1 MTAYKTV
8 IGVSK
13 GFIMDIQQAE
23 RLRALWKSGRD
34 KYSSFFA
41 GIEEVRREIGNESL
55 PAWCVTNLQI
65 GLVAITKAVNLLNEI
80 DAQKAKAA
88 LSSANKAGQEQKRA
102 YLNAQRKAK
111 EEEKQQREHKKAELK
126 KQVSKKRRQK
136 RRIERKQEIKSKS
149 QEPHLYIKND
159 LNSLK
164 TQWIEADKLCKNAI
178 EQWVEG
184 SIAKV
189 RILSKMRD
197 ALPADQDFGKWV
209 NENIPELNNDDRS
222 ALVGLGCYEEITL
235 RNILT
240 NTDSRSYQLIWR
252 TQRQPKVVES

>member
-1 MTAYKTV
+1 
-8 IGVSK
+8 
-13 GFIMDIQQAE
+13 
-23 RLRALWKSGRD
+23 
-34 KYSSFFA
+34 
-41 GIEEVRREIGNESL
+41 
-55 PAWCVTNLQI
+55 AWCVTNLQI

-164 TQWIEADKLCKNAI
+164 TQWVEA
-178 EQWVEG
+178 

-222 ALVGLGCYEEITL
+222 ALVGLGCY
-235 RNILT
+235 
-240 NTDSRSYQLIWR
+240 
-252 TQRQPKVVES
+252 